1 MTLLPPQHLSKN
13 LAAVVSSNDRN
24 IKGSCINGFSL
35 VELIIAASLMLIAT
49 MVTISLFNFSIGQDK
64 TARGKQEEQSAISQD
79 IAAIESMN
87 DRYNCSASSACT
99 VSTTNPGEN
108 DYYTSGTSASTVFD
122 SKCSDGSL
130 IDNLL
135 TSINARSK
143 PAAFT
148 RLGISTTVSRNSTL
162 YPDSGTVVDP
172 NSEKRYLRYTVT
184 WTNASSQR
192 LRQLTLVPT
201 VAGWCP

>member
-13 LAAVVSSNDRN
+13 LSAVVATNDRYRN
-24 IKGSCINGFSL
+24 GSCINGFSL
-35 VELIIAASLMLIAT
+35 AEMIIAASLMVIAT
-49 MVTISLFNFSIGQDK
+49 MVTISLFNFSISQDK
-64 TARGKQEEQSAISQD
+64 SARGKQEEQSAISQD

-87 DRYNCSASSACT
+87 DRYNCSSSSACT
-99 VSTTNPGEN
+99 VSTTDPGEN
-108 DYYTSGTSASTVFD
+108 DYYTSGTNASTVFD
-122 SKCSDGSL
+122 NKCSDGSL

-135 TSINARSK
+135 TSINARTK
-143 PAAFT
+143 PTAFT
-148 RLGISTTVSRNSTL
+148 RLGISTTVTRNSSL

-172 NSEKRYLRYTVT
+172 NSDKRYLRYTIT